1 MPEPTTALR
10 PDAEVRK
17 ATSLRLTREADRLVA
32 ALAARLG
39 LSRSAVIE
47 LAVRRLAE
55 REGVREPA
63 PPV

>member
-55 REGVREPA
+55 REGVREAVPPA
-63 PPV
+63 

>member
-1 MPEPTTALR
+1 MTSTPWPGA
-10 PDAEVRK
+10 PARK
-17 ATSLRLTREADRLVA
+17 ATSLRLTRVADRLVA

-55 REGVREPA
+55 REGVRETA
-63 PPV
+63 PPA